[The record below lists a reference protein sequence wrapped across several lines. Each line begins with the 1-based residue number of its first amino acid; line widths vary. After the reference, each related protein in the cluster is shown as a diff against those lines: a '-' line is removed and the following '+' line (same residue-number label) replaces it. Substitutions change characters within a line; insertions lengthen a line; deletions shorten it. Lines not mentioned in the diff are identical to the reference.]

1 MASPDRSKR
10 RILKAKKTMPTSCR
24 KQAEILNKS
33 KTIEVLKTTV
43 ENNVPNGN
51 QNSSTEVITRECRHP
66 ESVDSSLD
74 SMINSAFLLKSIG
87 FPQKLIKPVE
97 KVVDS
102 ETRFEHIGEQLT
114 CSFKKPRKAVDSPS
128 QFCRQDVKEK
138 WSTSETHFEY
148 KANVTSSFFQ
158 NEQNSNLKS
167 ICHSPI
173 ILSDVAQNPFDDN
186 GINKIPSSLEIN
198 SNSESHDE
206 KQSDILSS
214 NSCCVPAAK
223 MPNLMNVVSSSNCAA
238 NTLKTKESSG
248 TQHSSISDCE
258 NVDSKQ
264 QCLLNTEDNNSH
276 NQKKMCSENKE
287 NVKHMKTS
295 EQINENICVA
305 LERQTA
311 MLEQIGNSETVT
323 LDKNGESVN
332 SQDERMTPVNC
343 EPTSPS
349 EKASEK
355 LSLLLDGV
363 EFVSESNDDVMLI
376 SVESPNLTTPVSS
389 NSTDSQT
396 VSSTNSSKSPNN
408 RNEVTAPEKKDDFV
422 IDLTKEGLSK
432 CNTESPAFTLES
444 LSKPALNSKETNVV
458 AEDATEDLDSFEH
471 LPPLPEPSPPLPEL
485 VCKIGDTLPPQK
497 PELKV
502 KWVLRPMGIALTWNI
517 TKIDPRCAPVESYH
531 LFLCYENANSKLT
544 WKKIGKVKALP
555 LPMAC
560 TLSEFYASN
569 RYYFTVQSKDIFGRY
584 GPFCDIKS
592 VPGFCDNLT

>member
-311 MLEQIGNSETVT
+311 MLEQVRHLIRQEICGKDFKLFDKKVKELNERLGNTQCRRKHEAVAGELFSKVAKLQRHVKAILAFQRKYLDSNTLSSNPPFKIGNSETVT

-458 AEDATEDLDSFEH
+458 AEDATE
-471 LPPLPEPSPPLPEL
+471 
-485 VCKIGDTLPPQK
+485 
-497 PELKV
+497 
-502 KWVLRPMGIALTWNI
+502 VLTRNAL
-517 TKIDPRCAPVESYH
+517 
-531 LFLCYENANSKLT
+531 
-544 WKKIGKVKALP
+544 
-555 LPMAC
+555 
-560 TLSEFYASN
+560 
-569 RYYFTVQSKDIFGRY
+569 
-584 GPFCDIKS
+584 
-592 VPGFCDNLT
+592 